1 MKRAFAIDCRP
12 VEFAVSSGGKPWN
25 RGLYTDDN
33 TGTAMGEKPVT
44 VSGRRKG
51 MMFLKKKKQEQA
63 EYDRDNWKPVLRC
76 SICNGE
82 QVAGFKDRET
92 GKFHEAAFIRNEKEL
107 KEFMEIYGIEKI
119 TKEY

>member
-1 MKRAFAIDCRP
+1 MLFKR
-12 VEFAVSSGGKPWN
+12 
-25 RGLYTDDN
+25 
-33 TGTAMGEKPVT
+33 EK
-44 VSGRRKG
+44 
-51 MMFLKKKKQEQA
+51 QA
-63 EYDRDNWKPVLRC
+63 ERLEEKSFDREKQIPVLRC

-82 QVAGFKDRET
+82 QVAGFKDRDT

>member
-1 MKRAFAIDCRP
+1 
-12 VEFAVSSGGKPWN
+12 
-25 RGLYTDDN
+25 
-33 TGTAMGEKPVT
+33 
-44 VSGRRKG
+44 
-51 MMFLKKKKQEQA
+51 MFLKREKKAEWLEEKSFDREKQI
-63 EYDRDNWKPVLRC
+63 PVLRC

>member
-1 MKRAFAIDCRP
+1 MKLCFLREKRA
-12 VEFAVSSGGKPWN
+12 E
-25 RGLYTDDN
+25 GLE
-33 TGTAMGEKPVT
+33 EK
-44 VSGRRKG
+44 SFDRE
-51 MMFLKKKKQEQA
+51 KQI
-63 EYDRDNWKPVLRC
+63 PVLRC

>member
-1 MKRAFAIDCRP
+1 
-12 VEFAVSSGGKPWN
+12 
-25 RGLYTDDN
+25 
-33 TGTAMGEKPVT
+33 
-44 VSGRRKG
+44 
-51 MMFLKKKKQEQA
+51 MFLEREKKAEGLEEKSFDREKQI
-63 EYDRDNWKPVLRC
+63 PVLRC

>member
-1 MKRAFAIDCRP
+1 
-12 VEFAVSSGGKPWN
+12 
-25 RGLYTDDN
+25 
-33 TGTAMGEKPVT
+33 
-44 VSGRRKG
+44 
-51 MMFLKKKKQEQA
+51 MFLKREKKAEGLEEKSFDREKQI
-63 EYDRDNWKPVLRC
+63 PVLRC

-92 GKFHEAAFIRNEKEL
+92 GKFPEAAFIRNEKEL